1 MQAKEDIQPDLVI
14 TEDSN
19 SGYEFYH
26 KLFGETCCSAEGKSN
41 ILSYL
46 QKSQGKE
53 ILAIVDGAAFGP
65 EMQHVMQYIR
75 DTRNKIV
82 LYAPESFEYLL
93 LRANIIDKTS
103 EVTEKT
109 YELADSRQYF
119 SWEEFYTA
127 YLDKKAN
134 KKTQYM
140 NISKKKAQ
148 RYMNLTLGKLPK
160 DCKPASRADQ
170 D

>member
-1 MQAKEDIQPDLVI
+1 MLL
-14 TEDSN
+14 SRR
-19 SGYEFYH
+19 
-26 KLFGETCCSAEGKSN
+26 KSN

-127 YLDKKAN
+127 YLIEQTRN
-134 KKTQYM
+134 TIYEY
-140 NISKKKAQ
+140 SKKKLQ
-148 RYMNLTLGKLPK
+148 RYISDLGKLPK